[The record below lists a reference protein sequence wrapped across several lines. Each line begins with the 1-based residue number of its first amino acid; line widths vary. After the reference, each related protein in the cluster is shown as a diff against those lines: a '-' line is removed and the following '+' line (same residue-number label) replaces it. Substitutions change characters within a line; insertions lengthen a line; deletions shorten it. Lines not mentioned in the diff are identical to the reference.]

1 MRKLLI
7 ALVTVV
13 ICGVCNAQVGNS
25 QSGKVLSAKEAEYV
39 LELFCRNYYSSCFEG
54 KAYIPA
60 SLIIK
65 SVGVDQKTGGTSV
78 VGIHDYQ
85 GHYIPLRGR
94 KTHTNVQFNAVIIR
108 QQNGDYVIFHKYYEP
123 DWMNRK
129 GGWETGQGLIQY
141 SK

>member
-1 MRKLLI
+1 MKKLLI
-7 ALVTVV
+7 TLMTVV
-13 ICGVCNAQVGNS
+13 LCGICNAQVGNC
-25 QSGKVLSAKEAEYV
+25 QSGKVLSANEAKYV
-39 LELFCRNYYSSCFEG
+39 LELFCRNYYIRCFEG
-54 KAYIPA
+54 KTYIPNT
-60 SLIIK
+60 LIIK
-65 SVGVDQKTGGTSV
+65 SVGVDQNTGGTSV
-78 VGIHDYQ
+78 EGIHDYQ

-108 QQNGDYVIFHKYYEP
+108 QQNGNYVIFKKWYEP

>member
-7 ALVTVV
+7 ALMIVV
-13 ICGVCNAQVGNS
+13 SSGVCNAQVGNN
-25 QSGKVLSAKEAEYV
+25 QSGKVLSAKEAENV
-39 LELFCRNYYSSCFEG
+39 LELFCRNYYSRCFEG
-54 KAYIPA
+54 KAYIPT

-65 SVGVDQKTGGTSV
+65 SVGVDQKTGGTFV
-78 VGIHDYQ
+78 VGIHDYE

-94 KTHTNVQFNAVIIR
+94 KTHNDVQFNAVIIR
-108 QQNGDYVIFHKYYEP
+108 QQNGDYVIFKKWYEP